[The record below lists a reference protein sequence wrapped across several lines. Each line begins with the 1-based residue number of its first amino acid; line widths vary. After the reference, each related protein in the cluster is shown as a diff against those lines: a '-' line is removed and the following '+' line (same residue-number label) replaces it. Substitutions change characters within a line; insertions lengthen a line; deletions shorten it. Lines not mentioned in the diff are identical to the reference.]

1 MDDAHAG
8 PGADGRW
15 KQRLRVAHVTV
26 PRWAR
31 DAPDRCV
38 YRSNATGTWELY
50 EWDRAA
56 GTRRRITD
64 RPNGTALG
72 HIDPSGSTV
81 WWFADTDGDE
91 SGIWMRRPF
100 GADQEGPAGRE
111 DRTRKA
117 GHDEPAVPGLHPGYR
132 AGLALGR
139 DGLAVIGTT
148 VTGETSVHVC
158 RPGTT
163 PRALYRHPAD
173 AHVGALSADE
183 TLVAIGH
190 SEHGDSRHKAVRV
203 LTLDGD
209 VVGDLWDGEG
219 RGLGGIWDGPGK
231 GLGGMEFSPVPGD
244 GRLLLEH
251 ERHGRPEP
259 LIWDTATGAQHEIP
273 LDLPGEV
280 SAAWYQDGTALLI
293 WHAHHARDELYRLEL
308 DPHGGTPKD
317 LTRLDTPRGVIRG
330 AATRPDNTVEYAWSS
345 AAHPPVVRSTANTV
359 VLTPPGPAAPP
370 SVPVTDAWVDGPG
383 GRIHAL
389 VSRPATAGAIGGR
402 ERPLPCVFEVHGG
415 PIGYDD
421 DAFDPVIAAWVDHGF
436 AVVQVNYR
444 GSTGYGSRWRDAIEG
459 RPGLTELEDI
469 EAVRHWAV
477 TSGLADPARLVL
489 TGRSWGGYLTLLGL
503 GIHPENWTVGISTM
517 PVADYLAA
525 YEDEMEALRAYDR
538 SLFGGSPEE
547 VPERY
552 RASSPLTYAD
562 RVTAPLLVIAGE
574 NDPRCPIR
582 QIDNYLDRLTELG
595 TPHEVY
601 RYDAGHGSLVATE
614 RTQQI
619 GATIAFART
628 HLPPDGAEQ

>member
-1 MDDAHAG
+1 MDDVNVDPVG
-8 PGADGRW
+8 DDRW
-15 KQRLRVAHVTV
+15 KARIRVAHVTV

-31 DAPDRCV
+31 DAPDHCV

-50 EWDRAA
+50 EWDRASD
-56 GTRRRITD
+56 TRRRLTD

-72 HIDPSGSTV
+72 HIDPTGSTV
-81 WWFADTDGDE
+81 WWFADTDGNE
-91 SGIWMRRPF
+91 SGIWMRQPF
-100 GADQEGPAGRE
+100 GGN
-111 DRTRKA
+111 
-117 GHDEPAVPGLHPGYR
+117 HDEPAVPGLRPSYR
-132 AGLALGR
+132 AGLALGG

-148 VTGETSVHVC
+148 VTGETSVHVS
-158 RPGTT
+158 RPGAE
-163 PRALYRHPAD
+163 PRVLYRHPSD

-183 TLVAIGH
+183 TLVVIGH

-203 LTLDGD
+203 LDLDGN
-209 VVGDLWDGEG
+209 VVADLWDGEG

-244 GRLLLEH
+244 SRLLVEH

-259 LIWDTATGAQHEIP
+259 LIWDTATGEQHEIR

-308 DPHGGTPKD
+308 DRENPGDTER
-317 LTRLDTPRGVIRG
+317 LTRLDTPKGVIRG
-330 AATRPDNTVEYAWSS
+330 AGTRPDGTVEFAWSS
-345 AAHPPVVRSTANTV
+345 AAHPPVVRSTSGGV
-359 VLTPPGPAAPP
+359 VLAPPGPAAPP
-370 SVPVTDAWVDGPG
+370 SVPVTDAWVDGLG
-383 GRIHAL
+383 GRVHAL
-389 VSRPATAGAIGGR
+389 VSRPEAADV
-402 ERPLPCVFEVHGG
+402 PLPCVFEVHGG

-469 EAVRHWAV
+469 EAVREWAV
-477 TSGLADPARLVL
+477 TSGLADPKRLVL
-489 TGRSWGGYLTLLGL
+489 SGRSWGGYLTLLGL
-503 GIHPENWTVGISTM
+503 GIHPGNWAVGISTM
-517 PVADYLAA
+517 PVADYFAA

-547 VPERY
+547 VPDRY

-562 RVTAPLLVIAGE
+562 RVEAPVLVIAGE

-582 QIDNYLDRLTELG
+582 QIDNYVDRLTELG
-595 TPHEVY
+595 KPHEVY
-601 RYDAGHGSLVATE
+601 RYDAGHGSLVADE
-614 RTQQI
+614 RIRQI

-628 HLPPDGAEQ
+628 HLPA